1 LRILIAEDD
10 PISRRLLERAL
21 ESWGYEVVSAPD
33 GEHAWRMLSAADGP
47 ALAILDRHMPGMDG
61 TEICRRAR
69 ASVDLQTRYLIL
81 LTAADRSHDVVQG
94 LDAGADDYVAKPY
107 QADELLAR
115 LRVGERVLGLR
126 LSLESKIVELGKALA
141 NVNALVTFARAL
153 TEALP
158 DSAIQQILSPHL
170 AVLAPKRDV
179 WILTRDNER
188 WEPLFPDRAVMS
200 EVDWGTREATATLVV
215 VSTSVAATTDGGVQS
230 GEDLC
235 FPMVVG
241 ERVLGVLG
249 AHEGVVPF
257 EAVERKALAAIAA
270 LLAIALR
277 NMQLLGALRDRSLRD
292 SLTGCM
298 NRGHGFDVL
307 TTELQRAKR
316 SGRPLSVVMFDIDNF
331 KTLNDGYGHLCGDA
345 VLVEVAHCL
354 HRVLRKSD
362 VKCRYGGDEFLV
374 VLPDTPASGATKIA
388 ELLCW
393 ELSHLILPPPY
404 ADVSFGV
411 SLGVATAAENE
422 LDGAVVLAQ
431 ADRALYRAKAG
442 GKGRVSLEATAVET
456 TQAS

>member
-10 PISRRLLERAL
+10 PISRRLLERTL
-21 ESWGYEVVSAPD
+21 ENWGYQVVSASD
-33 GEHAWRMLSAADGP
+33 GEGAWRMLSAADGP

-61 TEICRRAR
+61 TEICQRAR
-69 ASVDLQTRYLIL
+69 ASIDLQTRYLIL
-81 LTAADRSHDVVQG
+81 LTAADRSHDIVQG

-107 QADELLAR
+107 QADELRAR

-126 LSLESKIVELGKALA
+126 LNLESKVVELGKALA
-141 NVNALVTFARAL
+141 DVNALVTFSRTL
-153 TEALP
+153 TESLS
-158 DSAIQQILSPHL
+158 DSDIQQILSPHL
-170 AVLAPKRDV
+170 AVLAPERTV
-179 WILTRDNER
+179 WILKRSEER
-188 WEPLFPDRAVMS
+188 WEALFPDRAAMS
-200 EVDWGTREATATLVV
+200 DVDWGAREAAATLVV
-215 VSTSVAATTDGGVQS
+215 ASTAAASGNDGGVQS
-230 GEDLC
+230 GQDLC
-235 FPMVVG
+235 FPMIVG

-257 EAVERKALAAIAA
+257 EAVERKALGAVAA

-277 NMQLLGALRDRSLRD
+277 NVQLLGVLRDRSLRD

-316 SGRPLSVVMFDIDNF
+316 SGRPVSIVMFDIDNF
-331 KTLNDGYGHLCGDA
+331 KTLNDSYGHLCGDA
-345 VLVEVAHCL
+345 ALVEVARCL
-354 HRVLRKSD
+354 DRVLRKSD

-374 VLPDTPASGATKIA
+374 VLPDTPPAGATKIA

-404 ADVSFGV
+404 AEVSFGV
-411 SLGVATAAENE
+411 SLGVATADENE
-422 LDGAVVLAQ
+422 LEGAVVLAQ

-442 GKGRVSLEATAVET
+442 GKGRVSLDATTVVT
-456 TQAS
+456 